1 MFKFDEYP
9 EIKKAYREH
18 KRLLKVRR
26 DAEKKIRP
34 NDEDSKSPWKI
45 AHKNVI
51 EFNQDSFAK
60 TVFNAFKDKTPK
72 LYNQAKNC
80 FAKWDQVFPEEWEDF
95 DEGQKYE
102 LLSLV
107 LEIGYGHYWLPDEYY
122 DEKSR
127 YEGVKWPQCHTKP
140 FKCW

>member
-9 EIKKAYREH
+9 EIKKAYREYT
-18 KRLLKVRR
+18 RLNRILDKEERKIQPSDDDSRLSAQKAFDKLEAFSDVFSLLIYNTFKC
-26 DAEKKIRP
+26 KK
-34 NDEDSKSPWKI
+34 
-45 AHKNVI
+45 
-51 EFNQDSFAK
+51 
-60 TVFNAFKDKTPK
+60 PK
-72 LYNQAKNC
+72 LYSQVKNC
-80 FAKWDQVFPEEWEDF
+80 FAKWDKVFPDNWEDF
-95 DEGQKYE
+95 NEGQKYE

-107 LEIGYGHYWLPDEYY
+107 LEIGYGQYWLPDEYY